1 MELANIRVRGIEQ
14 NLFDRLNQRAIESIF
29 NESDN
34 KFGIVE
40 LQAEWDFDKV
50 QSFKGPVVIRQCRNF
65 LIYSELLNL
74 QKATE
79 IFEVNFQFWLLN
91 V

>member
-1 MELANIRVRGIEQ
+1 MDFIRVRGIEQ
-14 NLFDRLNQRAIESIF
+14 NLFDRLNQRANESIVD
-29 NESDN
+29 EKDN

-65 LIYSELLNL
+65 LIYSEPLNL
-74 QKATE
+74 QKASE
-79 IFEVNFQFWLLN
+79 IFQVILQFSFLN